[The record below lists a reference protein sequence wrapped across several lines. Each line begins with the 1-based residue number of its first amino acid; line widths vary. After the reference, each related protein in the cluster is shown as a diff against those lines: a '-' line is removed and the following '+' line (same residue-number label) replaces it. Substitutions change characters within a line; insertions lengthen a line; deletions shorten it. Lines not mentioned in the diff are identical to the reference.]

1 MPGEGSEDSSPGSSA
16 SSGRPLPSSG
26 GAGADPTQGGDGGAL
41 PAGTIPPPLS
51 EEEINAMD
59 EAQLRKALNENV
71 KARKFLPSTDT
82 ENHERLKREFN
93 QILARL
99 REVPK
104 GGG

>member
-1 MPGEGSEDSSPGSSA
+1 
-16 SSGRPLPSSG
+16 
-26 GAGADPTQGGDGGAL
+26 
-41 PAGTIPPPLS
+41 
-51 EEEINAMD
+51 MD
-59 EAQLRKALNENV
+59 EAQLRKALNENA